1 MDEEIGCTR
10 REAEAEERERERERE
25 RMVAKGSYQDAYV
38 Q

>member
-10 REAEAEERERERERE
+10 REAEAEERERERER
-25 RMVAKGSYQDAYV
+25 MVAKGSYQDAYV

>member
-10 REAEAEERERERERE
+10 REAEAEERERER
-25 RMVAKGSYQDAYV
+25 MVAKGSYQDAYV